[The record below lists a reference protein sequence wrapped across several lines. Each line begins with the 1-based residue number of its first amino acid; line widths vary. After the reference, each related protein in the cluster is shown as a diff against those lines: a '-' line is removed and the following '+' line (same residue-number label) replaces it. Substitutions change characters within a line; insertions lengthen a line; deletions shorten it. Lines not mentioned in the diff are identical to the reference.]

1 MPRAGIADHQG
12 HSRRPGRPAPTGRL
26 ASALRR
32 LRWPVVIAWLLVLVV
47 LYPLARGLSDVT
59 NGTAAAN
66 LPSSAPSTRVVQLE
80 QAPGQPD
87 VDAAAVVFARGAGL
101 TAPDLTAV
109 AAARAA
115 VARLAGHVQGLG
127 SPDRAQRSADGQADE
142 FTANVTA
149 PSASQTSTDT
159 AAVRAVRQ
167 AVSGPASRA
176 GDGLQVAV
184 TGSAAVNADSG
195 VSGRAQDTLLLTA
208 LLIIM
213 VILIVVYRSPVLW
226 LLPLLGALGA
236 IVVAEAAAHGLAT
249 AGLTVS
255 TLSSSILRVLV
266 LGAATDYALLLIHRY
281 REELRRHAATEDA
294 MAAALR
300 ATLPT
305 LLASAGTVTC
315 AMICLLAAQSA
326 ALHGLGPV
334 GAVSIVAALLA
345 QVTLLPALLLIA
357 GRAAFWPR
365 VPRHLQQGREESALW
380 SGVGARVARR
390 PVPVALAAVVLLGA
404 AAAGLAALHID
415 NDPIAEVKGHPGS
428 VTGASLLSEHYGA
441 GVSAPMV
448 VLAPPGEAGA
458 AAAVAR
464 ATPDVAAVVLGGPVQ
479 GYASYSV
486 ILSVPPYGASGSAA
500 VVSLRNRLS
509 HDAPGSLVGGD
520 PAVQYDITQ
529 SADRDTLLLIPLV
542 LVVIGVIIAL
552 LLRAVVAPLLLVAT
566 TALSFA
572 AAFGLSSLLWRYGFG
587 YSGIEAQLPMYI
599 FIFLVALGVDYSI
612 FMSARI
618 REEAGRI
625 GTRPGI
631 LRGLGVTG
639 GVITAAGLV
648 MAGTFAALSRLPN
661 VSVAEVG
668 SAVALGVLLD
678 TLLVRTVLVPAS
690 LLIVG
695 ERVWWPTRL
704 AGRGQPPE
712 GNPVGVALRPNSFS
726 GKPGQLH
733 PGPDAELAEGM
744 PQVSVDGLRRQK

>member
-1 MPRAGIADHQG
+1 MPRARIADHSQL
-12 HSRRPGRPAPTGRL
+12 PGQAGADRL
-26 ASALRR
+26 ASTLRL
-32 LRWPVVIAWLLVLVV
+32 LRWPVLIAWLLVLVV
-47 LYPLARGLSDVT
+47 LFPLARSLSGVT

-66 LPSSAPSTRVVQLE
+66 LPASAPSTRIVQLE

-87 VDAAAVVFARGAGL
+87 VDAATVVFARGGGL
-101 TAPDLTAV
+101 TAADLTAV
-109 AAARAA
+109 AAARGA
-115 VARLAGHVQGLG
+115 VAGLAGHVQGLG
-127 SPDRAQRSADGQADE
+127 APGPVQRSADGQADE
-142 FTANVTA
+142 FTAAVTA
-149 PSASQTSTDT
+149 PAASQTSTDT
-159 AAVRAVRQ
+159 AAVQAIRRA
-167 AVSGPASRA
+167 ASGPAGRA

-184 TGSAAVNADSG
+184 TGSAAVNTDSG
-195 VSGRAQDTLLLTA
+195 VSGSAQDALLLTA

-213 VILIVVYRSPVLW
+213 VILIAVYRSPVLW

-236 IVVAEAAAHGLAT
+236 IVVAEAAAHGLAN

-255 TLSSSILRVLV
+255 TLSASILRVLV

-281 REELRRHAATEDA
+281 REELRRHAAAEDA

-345 QVTLLPALLLIA
+345 QLTLLPALLLIA

-365 VPRHLQQGREESALW
+365 IPRYLQAGREDSRLW
-380 SGVGARVARR
+380 SGIGARVARR

-404 AAAGLAALHID
+404 AVAGLAALRID
-415 NDPIAEVKGHPGS
+415 NDPLAEVKGHPGS
-428 VTGASLLSEHYGA
+428 VTGAQLLSDHYGA
-441 GVSAPMV
+441 GVSAPLAI
-448 VLAPPGEAGA
+448 LAPPREAGA
-458 AAAVAR
+458 AAAAAR
-464 ATPDVAAVVLGGPVQ
+464 ATPDVAVVSPGGPVG

-486 ILSVPPYGASGSAA
+486 TLTAAPYGASGSAA
-500 VVSLRNRLS
+500 VVNLRSRLS
-509 HDAPGSLVGGD
+509 RDAPGSLVGGD
-520 PAVQYDITQ
+520 PAVQYDISQ
-529 SADRDTLLLIPLV
+529 AAQRDTLLLIPLV

-552 LLRAVVAPLLLVAT
+552 LLRAIVAPLVLIAT

-618 REEAGRI
+618 REEAGQI

-639 GVITAAGLV
+639 GVITAAGIV
-648 MAGTFAALSRLPN
+648 MAGTFAALAQLPD

-668 SAVALGVLLD
+668 IAVALGVLLD

-690 LLIVG
+690 LLIIG
-695 ERVWWPTRL
+695 ERVWWPARL
-704 AGRGQPPE
+704 AARSPEHGRHRNVPVPPE
-712 GNPVGVALRPNSFS
+712 VPA
-726 GKPGQLH
+726 
-733 PGPDAELAEGM
+733 
-744 PQVSVDGLRRQK
+744 

>member
-1 MPRAGIADHQG
+1 MSRERIPG
-12 HSRRPGRPAPTGRL
+12 HARLSGRPAGADRL
-26 ASALRR
+26 AVTLRR
-32 LRWPVVIAWLLVLVV
+32 LRWPVLIAWILVLVF

-66 LPSSAPSTRVVQLE
+66 LPASAPSTRVVQLE
-80 QAPGQPD
+80 QAPGAPD
-87 VDAAAVVFARGAGL
+87 VDAATVVFARGGGL
-101 TAPDLTAV
+101 TAADLTAV
-109 AAARAA
+109 AAARGA
-115 VARLAGHVQGLG
+115 LAGLAGRVQGLG
-127 SPDRAQRSADGQADE
+127 APGRAQRSADGQADE
-142 FTANVTA
+142 FTAAVTA
-149 PSASQTSTDT
+149 PAASQTTIDT
-159 AAVRAVRQ
+159 AAVRAIRQ
-167 AVSGPASRA
+167 AVASGPASRA

-195 VSGRAQDTLLLTA
+195 VSGSAQDLLLLTA

-213 VILIVVYRSPVLW
+213 VILIAVYRSPVLW
-226 LLPLLGALGA
+226 LLPLLGAIGA
-236 IVVAEAAAHGLAT
+236 IVVAEAAAHGLAN

-255 TLSSSILRVLV
+255 TLSASILRVLV

-281 REELRRHAATEDA
+281 REELRRHASAEDA

-345 QVTLLPALLLIA
+345 QITLLPALLLIV

-365 VPRHLQQGREESALW
+365 VPRHLQAGREDSRLW
-380 SGVGARVARR
+380 SGIGARIARR
-390 PVPVALAAVVLLGA
+390 PVPVALAAVLLLGA
-404 AAAGLAALHID
+404 AVAGLAVLRID
-415 NDPIAEVKGHPGS
+415 NDPLAEVKGHPAS
-428 VTGASLLSEHYGA
+428 VTGAQLLSQHYGP
-441 GVSAPMV
+441 GVSAPLV
-448 VLAPPGEAGA
+448 ILAPPDEAGA
-458 AAAVAR
+458 AAAAAR
-464 ATPDVAAVVLGGPVQ
+464 VTPGVAAVSPGAPVG
-479 GYASYSV
+479 GYASYAV
-486 ILSVPPYGASGSAA
+486 TLSVPPYGAGGSAA
-500 VVSLRNRLS
+500 VVNLRGRLGR
-509 HDAPGSLVGGD
+509 DAPGSLVGGD
-520 PAVQYDITQ
+520 PAVQYDISQ
-529 SADRDTLLLIPLV
+529 AAARDTLLLIPLV
-542 LVVIGVIIAL
+542 LVVIGVIIGL
-552 LLRAVVAPLLLVAT
+552 LLRAIVAPLVLIAT

-572 AAFGLSSLLWRYGFG
+572 AAFGLSSLLWRFGFG

-618 REEAGRI
+618 REETGQV

-639 GVITAAGLV
+639 GVITAAGIV
-648 MAGTFAALSRLPN
+648 MAGTFAALAQLPD

-668 SAVALGVLLD
+668 IAVALGVLLD

-690 LLIVG
+690 LLIIG

-704 AGRGQPPE
+704 AGLGQGRHRNAPVS
-712 GNPVGVALRPNSFS
+712 PVGGS
-726 GKPGQLH
+726 G
-733 PGPDAELAEGM
+733 
-744 PQVSVDGLRRQK
+744 